1 MVENGLLKSNEY
13 NNLFKNKKLN
23 ETFKTRTG
31 LILGKDPQTLKN
43 PGTFL
48 GLGIP

>member
-1 MVENGLLKSNEY
+1 MVENSLLKSKEY

-31 LILGKDPQTLKN
+31 LILGKDP
-43 PGTFL
+43 
-48 GLGIP
+48 